1 MENTPNQDKPGQDRD
16 NSRPD
21 RKRGTPAVSAVLSDG
36 QLVELVFDPIER
48 RTRFVLWQDGAWK
61 FEQIVRAPAGER
73 LIPYSAQN
81 NLIKKEVVLF
91 PSEPCEYGSE
101 EDLVGQIRTFIHR
114 YVDVSPRFERIASY
128 YVLFSWLYDGFAE
141 LPYLR
146 LRGDYGSG
154 KTRFLLTVGSLCYKP
169 IFASG
174 ATSTSAIFRMLDS
187 FGGTLI
193 IDEGDFRYSDEK
205 SDLIKI
211 FNNGNQKG
219 MPVIK
224 TEMSGTKEFNPRA
237 FEVFSPKILASRGS
251 FDDKALESRF
261 LTEESGDRK
270 LRRDIPINLPPIYK
284 DEARVLRNKLLLYR
298 FRNHGKKHEPTPALD
313 ERIEPRLRQIFIP
326 LMSIVSNDAVH
337 EELRD
342 VVWRYHLELRADRSM
357 EVEAQ
362 TLEVIQALL
371 AASSQPSVS
380 IKEVTDCFTHRH
392 GREYERITP
401 KWIGTII
408 RKRLHLK
415 THKSSRGVFVIS
427 PEELQKLPRLY
438 EKYGVMPVI
447 KDGAKE
453 PVSGDH
459 HEAQARKSGVNDF
472 AGDETMTDVEDMVD
486 VAAADPPNRTMGER
500 P

>member
-1 MENTPNQDKPGQDRD
+1 MRLAMEHSPNQTTEPAKTDKTEPNTP
-16 NSRPD
+16 
-21 RKRGTPAVSAVLSDG
+21 RGTPTVSAVLSDG
-36 QLVELVFDPIER
+36 RLIEMVFDPVAQQ
-48 RTRFVLWQDGAWK
+48 TRFAVFQGDTWR
-61 FEQIVRAPAGER
+61 FAPIIHAPTGER
-73 LIPYSAQN
+73 LVPYSARN
-81 NLIKKEVVLF
+81 NLVRKEVVLF
-91 PSEPCEYGSE
+91 PSEPVEYGSE
-101 EDLVGQIRTFIHR
+101 EDLVDEIREFIHR

-219 MPVIK
+219 LPVIK

-237 FEVFSPKILASRGS
+237 FDVFAPKILASRGS

-270 LRRDIPINLPPIYK
+270 LRRDIPINLPPVYK
-284 DEARVLRNKLLLYR
+284 DEARALRNRLLLYR
-298 FRNHGKKHEPTPALD
+298 FRHHGRARVPVTTLD

-326 LMSIVSNDAVH
+326 LMSIVTDNAVRA
-337 EELRD
+337 ELRD
-342 VVWRYHLELRADRSM
+342 LLWQYHQELRADRST

-362 TLEVIQALL
+362 TLDVIRELL
-371 AASSQPSVS
+371 AESSGPSVA
-380 IKEVTDCFTHRH
+380 IKAVTDLFTRRH
-392 GREYERITP
+392 GQDYERITP

-408 RKRLHLK
+408 RKRLHLR
-415 THKSSRGVFVIS
+415 THKSSGGVFVIS
-427 PEELQKLPRLY
+427 PEELHKLPVLY
-438 EKYGVMPVI
+438 EKYGVLPLEN
-447 KDGAKE
+447 A
-453 PVSGDH
+453 
-459 HEAQARKSGVNDF
+459 
-472 AGDETMTDVEDMVD
+472 
-486 VAAADPPNRTMGER
+486 VADR
-500 P
+500 

>member
-1 MENTPNQDKPGQDRD
+1 MKHQPTTSNPDRD
-16 NSRPD
+16 NVSSRKAPPETATHASG
-21 RKRGTPAVSAVLSDG
+21 KTSSGKPAQPRGTPTVSAALSEG
-36 QLVELVFDPIER
+36 RLVEMVFDPVEQ
-48 RTRFVLWQDGAWK
+48 RTQFVLWQDGAWR
-61 FEQIVRAPAGER
+61 FEPFVRTPSGER
-73 LIPYSAQN
+73 LIPYSAHN

-91 PSEPCEYGSE
+91 PTEPCDYGTE
-101 EDLVGQIRTFIHR
+101 DDLVGEIQAFIHR
-114 YVDVSPRFERIASY
+114 YVDVSSRYERIASY
-128 YVLFSWLYDGFAE
+128 YVLFSWLYDSFAE

-174 ATSTSAIFRMLDS
+174 ATSTSAIFRMLDC

-219 MPVIK
+219 LPVIK

-261 LTEESGDRK
+261 LTEESGGRK

-284 DEARVLRNKLLLYR
+284 DEARALRNKLLLYR
-298 FRNHGKKHEPTPALD
+298 FHNHGKNHAPTLTLD

-326 LMSIVSNDAVH
+326 LMRIVSNDAVR

-342 VVWRYHLELRADRSM
+342 LVWRYHLDLRADRSM
-357 EVEAQ
+357 DVEGQ
-362 TLEVIQALL
+362 ILDVIRTLL
-371 AASSQPSVS
+371 AASSQPSIS
-380 IKEVTDCFTHRH
+380 IKAITDLFTHRH
-392 GREYERITP
+392 GRDYERITP
-401 KWIGTII
+401 KWIGMII
-408 RKRLHLK
+408 RKRLHLR
-415 THKSSRGVFVIS
+415 THKSSHGVFVIS
-427 PEELQKLPRLY
+427 PEELHKLPTLY
-438 EKYGVMPVI
+438 EKYGVTPMDAI
-447 KDGAKE
+447 EASDADEANKLNSHGDNGAPAK
-453 PVSGDH
+453 P
-459 HEAQARKSGVNDF
+459 AI
-472 AGDETMTDVEDMVD
+472 
-486 VAAADPPNRTMGER
+486 
-500 P
+500 

>member
-1 MENTPNQDKPGQDRD
+1 MENTDNHKESDPNNVGTKRQHKPG
-16 NSRPD
+16 
-21 RKRGTPAVSAVLSDG
+21 TPTVSAVLSDG
-36 QLVELVFDPIER
+36 RLVELVFDPIAQQ
-48 RTRFVLWQDGAWK
+48 TRFVLWHDGAWR
-61 FEQIVRAPAGER
+61 FEQVIRAPTGER
-73 LIPYSAQN
+73 LVPYSPQN

-91 PSEPCEYGSE
+91 PSEPSEYGSE
-101 EDLVGQIRTFIHR
+101 EQLVAEIQTFIHR
-114 YVDVSPRFERIASY
+114 YVDVSSRFERIACY

-219 MPVIK
+219 LPVIK

-298 FRNHGKKHEPTPALD
+298 FRHHGKIYDLNQALD

-326 LMSIVSNDAVH
+326 LMSIVSNNAVR

-342 VVWRYHLELRADRSM
+342 LVWNYHKELRLDRSM

-362 TLEVIQALL
+362 TLEVIKTLL
-371 AASSQPSVS
+371 ATSSQPSVS
-380 IKEVTDCFTHRH
+380 IKQVTDRFSKRH
-392 GREYERITP
+392 GRDYERITP
-401 KWIGTII
+401 KWIGMII

-415 THKSSRGVFVIS
+415 THKSSHGMFVIS
-427 PEELQKLPRLY
+427 PEELQKLPQLY
-438 EKYGVMPVI
+438 EKYGVTPTTSRDDNLSKPAGPQNTAANKNNLDEPRDQRKTDNADIVEVASVNPV
-447 KDGAKE
+447 DN
-453 PVSGDH
+453 ST
-459 HEAQARKSGVNDF
+459 ND
-472 AGDETMTDVEDMVD
+472 
-486 VAAADPPNRTMGER
+486 
-500 P
+500 

>member
-1 MENTPNQDKPGQDRD
+1 M
-16 NSRPD
+16 
-21 RKRGTPAVSAVLSDG
+21 SAVLPEG
-36 QLVELVFDPIER
+36 QIVEMVFDPVDQQ
-48 RTRFVLWQDGAWK
+48 TRFAIWQKGAWR
-61 FEQIVRAPAGER
+61 FARVVQTPAGER
-73 LIPYSAQN
+73 LLPYSAHN

-91 PSEPCEYGSE
+91 PSEPCDYGSE
-101 EDLVGQIRTFIHR
+101 ADLVYDIQAFIHR

-219 MPVIK
+219 LPVIK
-224 TEMSGTKEFNPRA
+224 TEMSGTREFNPRA
-237 FEVFSPKILASRGS
+237 FDVFSPKILASRGS

-298 FRNHGKKHEPTPALD
+298 FRNHGKNHAPSLVLD

-326 LMSIVSNDAVH
+326 LMSIVSDAAVR

-342 VVWRYHLELRADRSM
+342 VLWRYHQELRADRSM
-357 EVEAQ
+357 DIEAQ
-362 TLEVIQALL
+362 TLDVIRELL
-371 AASSQPSVS
+371 AASSGPSVS
-380 IKEVTDCFTHRH
+380 IKAVTDCFVRRH
-392 GREYERITP
+392 GHDYERITP

-408 RKRLHLK
+408 RKRLHLR

-427 PEELQKLPRLY
+427 PEELKKLPTLY
-438 EKYGVMPVI
+438 EKYGVMPVDG
-447 KDGAKE
+447 DGATLPGFDANAGPQATKRDVAGAE
-453 PVSGDH
+453 GG
-459 HEAQARKSGVNDF
+459 EAKTEVADI
-472 AGDETMTDVEDMVD
+472 VD
-486 VAAADPPNRTMGER
+486 VAAVDLTN
-500 P
+500 

>member
-1 MENTPNQDKPGQDRD
+1 M
-16 NSRPD
+16 
-21 RKRGTPAVSAVLSDG
+21 LSDG
-36 QLVELVFDPIER
+36 KIVELVFDPFER
-48 RTRFVLWQDGAWK
+48 RTRFVVWQDDAWNLEK
-61 FEQIVRAPAGER
+61 IVRTPAGER

-91 PSEPCEYGSE
+91 PTEPCEYGSE
-101 EDLVGQIRTFIHR
+101 EELIGDIQTFIHR

-174 ATSTSAIFRMLDS
+174 ATSTSAIFRLLDC
-187 FGGTLI
+187 FRGTLI

-224 TEMSGTKEFNPRA
+224 TEMSGTQEFNPRA

-284 DEARVLRNKLLLYR
+284 DEARALRNKLLLYR
-298 FRNHGKKHEPTPALD
+298 FRNHGKNHAPTLVLD

-326 LMSIVSNDAVH
+326 LMSIVSNDAVR

-342 VVWRYHLELRADRSM
+342 LVWGYHQELRADRSM
-357 EVEAQ
+357 DVEAQ
-362 TLEVIQALL
+362 TLEVIRELL
-371 AASSQPSVS
+371 AASSQSSVS
-380 IKEVTDCFTHRH
+380 IKEVTDCFAHSH

-408 RKRLHLK
+408 RKRLHLG

-438 EKYGVMPVI
+438 EKYGVTPADE
-447 KDGAKE
+447 DGAKAQN
-453 PVSGDH
+453 SGDDH
-459 HEAQARKSGVNDF
+459 DAQARRS
-472 AGDETMTDVEDMVD
+472 DVEDITGYEKKTDVDDIVD
-486 VAAADPPNRTMGER
+486 VTAVDRPNRTMGE
-500 P
+500 

>member
-1 MENTPNQDKPGQDRD
+1 M
-16 NSRPD
+16 
-21 RKRGTPAVSAVLSDG
+21 SAVFSDG
-36 QLVELVFDPIER
+36 QLVEMLFDPVEQ
-48 RTRFVLWQDGAWK
+48 RTRFVLWKDGVWR
-61 FEQIVRAPAGER
+61 FEPFVRTPAGER

-91 PSEPCEYGSE
+91 PTEPCDYGSE
-101 EDLVGQIRTFIHR
+101 ADLVADIQKFIHR

-128 YVLFSWLYDGFAE
+128 YVLFSWVYDGFAE

-174 ATSTSAIFRMLDS
+174 ATSTSAIFRMLDC

-219 MPVIK
+219 LPVIK

-284 DEARVLRNKLLLYR
+284 DEARALRNKLLLYR
-298 FRNHGKKHEPTPALD
+298 FRNHGKNHAPNLVLD

-326 LMSIVSNDAVH
+326 LMSIVSDHAVR

-342 VVWRYHLELRADRSM
+342 VLWRYHQELRADRSM
-357 EVEAQ
+357 DIEAQ
-362 TLEVIQALL
+362 TLDVIRALL
-371 AASSQPSVS
+371 AKSSGPSVS
-380 IKEVTDCFTHRH
+380 IKEVTGLFTRRH
-392 GREYERITP
+392 ARDYERITP

-408 RKRLHLK
+408 RKRLHLR
-415 THKSSRGVFVIS
+415 THKSSHGVFVIS
-427 PEELQKLPRLY
+427 PEELKKLPVLY
-438 EKYGVMPVI
+438 EKYGVMPVDS
-447 KDGAKE
+447 DGINL
-453 PVSGDH
+453 PDP
-459 HEAQARKSGVNDF
+459 
-472 AGDETMTDVEDMVD
+472 GDEQGPQVKQNDIDDPDGDDGKTDVADIVE
-486 VAAADPPNRTMGER
+486 VATVEAPNQPIGER

>member
-1 MENTPNQDKPGQDRD
+1 
-16 NSRPD
+16 
-21 RKRGTPAVSAVLSDG
+21 
-36 QLVELVFDPIER
+36 
-48 RTRFVLWQDGAWK
+48 
-61 FEQIVRAPAGER
+61 
-73 LIPYSAQN
+73 
-81 NLIKKEVVLF
+81 
-91 PSEPCEYGSE
+91 
-101 EDLVGQIRTFIHR
+101 
-114 YVDVSPRFERIASY
+114 
-128 YVLFSWLYDGFAE
+128 
-141 LPYLR
+141 
-146 LRGDYGSG
+146 
-154 KTRFLLTVGSLCYKP
+154 
-169 IFASG
+169 
-174 ATSTSAIFRMLDS
+174 
-187 FGGTLI
+187 
-193 IDEGDFRYSDEK
+193 
-205 SDLIKI
+205 
-211 FNNGNQKG
+211 

-326 LMSIVSNDAVH
+326 LMSIVSNDAVR

-362 TLEVIQALL
+362 TLEVIQTLL

-380 IKEVTDCFTHRH
+380 IKEVTDGFTHRH

-427 PEELQKLPRLY
+427 PEELQKLPR
-438 EKYGVMPVI
+438 
-447 KDGAKE
+447 GAY
-453 PVSGDH
+453 PAQRPASLARPARGDAGRPP
-459 HEAQARKSGVNDF
+459 EAIPR
-472 AGDETMTDVEDMVD
+472 
-486 VAAADPPNRTMGER
+486 
-500 P
+500 

>member
-1 MENTPNQDKPGQDRD
+1 MENTLNQDKPGQDRD
-16 NSRPD
+16 KARLD

-36 QLVELVFDPIER
+36 QLAELVFDPIER
-48 RTRFVLWQDGAWK
+48 RTRFVLWQDGAWH
-61 FEQIVRAPAGER
+61 FEEILRAPAGER

-101 EDLVGQIRTFIHR
+101 EDLVGDIRTFIHR
-114 YVDVSPRFERIASY
+114 YVDVSPWFERIASY

-174 ATSTSAIFRMLDS
+174 ATSTSAIFRMLDC

-219 MPVIK
+219 LPVIK

-270 LRRDIPINLPPIYK
+270 LRRDIPINLPPIYR
-284 DEARVLRNKLLLYR
+284 DEARLLRNKLLLYR

-326 LMSIVSNDAVH
+326 LMSIVSNDAVR

-342 VVWRYHLELRADRSM
+342 VVWRYHQELRADRSM

-371 AASSQPSVS
+371 AAPSQPSVS
-380 IKEVTDCFTHRH
+380 IKKVTDCFTIRH

-447 KDGAKE
+447 EGDAQE

-459 HEAQARKSGVNDF
+459 HEAQARKSDVEEF
-472 AGDETMTDVEDMVD
+472 AGDEGKTDVEDIVD
-486 VAAADPPNRTMGER
+486 VAAADPPDETMGEGA
-500 P
+500 